1 MTRYEI
7 LEAPSV
13 LGLFPKGVEGLS
25 RVLLRA
31 GLAERLSAA
40 RGPLVTPPAYAG
52 EIDPEIGVRNA
63 AALAGYARALADEI
77 GAVLSR
83 GAFPIVLGGDCSI
96 LLGSLLAL
104 RRRGRYGL
112 LFLDG
117 HADFAHP
124 SEDPAGEA
132 ASMDLALA
140 TGRGPKVVAD
150 IEHRWPARATTTT
163 LRCSATG
170 TSRTAQIGTWACTCA
185 TRPSSST
192 TSTTSVGTA

>member
-1 MTRYEI
+1 M
-7 LEAPSV
+7 
-13 LGLFPKGVEGLS
+13 
-25 RVLLRA
+25 
-31 GLAERLSAA
+31 
-40 RGPLVTPPAYAG
+40 
-52 EIDPEIGVRNA
+52 RNA
-63 AALAGYARALADEI
+63 AALADYARALADEI
-77 GAVLSR
+77 GSVLSR

-140 TGRGPKVVAD
+140 TGRGPKVVD
-150 IEHRWPARATTTT
+150 RYRRSRPAR
-163 LRCSATG
+163 
-170 TSRTAQIGTWACTCA
+170 
-185 TRPSSST
+185 P
-192 TSTTSVGTA
+192 